1 MEQRE
6 NPTMATILV
15 LNSSVYGDASVT
27 RTLVAETVR
36 RLQAADPDARV
47 LDHDLGATPLPHLS
61 TASIAGVRGTPAT
74 PLELETRAVS
84 DILIAELHSADTI
97 VIGSPMYNFSI
108 ATGLRAWFD
117 YVLRAGL
124 TFKYSETGPEGLVTG
139 KSVIVATAR
148 GGMYTEGPTKPYDF
162 QEPYLRH
169 LLGFMGLTD
178 VTFVHAEKIGYGPE
192 AREAA
197 IEQARAQ
204 LGALVD
210 QHGMLS
216 PA

>member
-1 MEQRE
+1 MS
-6 NPTMATILV
+6 TILV

-47 LDHDLGATPLPHLS
+47 LEHDLGATPLPHLS
-61 TASIAGVRGTPAT
+61 TANLAGVRGTPAS
-74 PLELETRAVS
+74 PQALETRAVS
-84 DILIAELHSADTI
+84 DALIAELHSADTI

-117 YVLRAGL
+117 HVLRAGL
-124 TFKYSETGPEGLVTG
+124 TFKYSETGPEGLVAG
-139 KSVIVATAR
+139 KRVIVVTAR
-148 GGMYTEGPTKPYDF
+148 GGLYTEGPTRPYDF

-169 LLGFMGLTD
+169 LLGFMGITD
-178 VTFVHAEKIGYGPE
+178 VAFVHAEKIGYGPE

-197 IEQARAQ
+197 IDQARAQ

-210 QHGMLS
+210 QHRPMLT

>member
-1 MEQRE
+1 
-6 NPTMATILV
+6 
-15 LNSSVYGDASVT
+15 
-27 RTLVAETVR
+27 
-36 RLQAADPDARV
+36 
-47 LDHDLGATPLPHLS
+47 
-61 TASIAGVRGTPAT
+61 
-74 PLELETRAVS
+74 
-84 DILIAELHSADTI
+84 
-97 VIGSPMYNFSI
+97 MYNFSI

-139 KSVIVATAR
+139 KHAIVVTAR
-148 GGMYTEGPTKPYDF
+148 GGLYTEGPARPYDF
-162 QEPYLRH
+162 QQPYLRH

-178 VTFVHAEKIGYGPE
+178 VAFVHAERIGYGAE

-204 LGALVD
+204 LGALVNPRPV
-210 QHGMLS
+210 LA

>member
-1 MEQRE
+1 MS
-6 NPTMATILV
+6 TILV

-47 LDHDLGATPLPHLS
+47 LEHDLGAAPLPHLS
-61 TASIAGVRGTPAT
+61 TANIAGVRGAPAT

-84 DILIAELHSADTI
+84 DALIAELHSADTI

-124 TFKYSETGPEGLVTG
+124 TFKYSEAGPEGLVTG
-139 KSVIVATAR
+139 KRVIVVTAR
-148 GGMYTEGPTKPYDF
+148 GGVYTEGPTRPYDF

-178 VTFVHAEKIGYGPE
+178 VAFVHAEKIGYGPE

-204 LGALVD
+204 LSALVN
-210 QHGMLS
+210 QRPMLS